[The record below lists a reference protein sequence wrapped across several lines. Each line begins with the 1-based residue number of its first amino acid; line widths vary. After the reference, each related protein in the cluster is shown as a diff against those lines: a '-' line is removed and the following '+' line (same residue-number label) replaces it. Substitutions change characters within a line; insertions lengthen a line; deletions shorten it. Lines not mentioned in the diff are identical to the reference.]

1 MNAAG
6 AGVPQALIENHS
18 ALAIPCTE
26 AAPVMAGATAGAE
39 DSGAEDSV
47 VGEFYFACP
56 RACNTGAYWCWFFE
70 LVATD
75 SKGVGAG

>member
-18 ALAIPCTE
+18 ALDIPCTE

-39 DSGAEDSV
+39 DIGAEDSV
-47 VGEFYFACP
+47 AGEFYISPA
-56 RACNTGAYWCWFFE
+56 AGHVTLLDTGAGF
-70 LVATD
+70 
-75 SKGVGAG
+75 